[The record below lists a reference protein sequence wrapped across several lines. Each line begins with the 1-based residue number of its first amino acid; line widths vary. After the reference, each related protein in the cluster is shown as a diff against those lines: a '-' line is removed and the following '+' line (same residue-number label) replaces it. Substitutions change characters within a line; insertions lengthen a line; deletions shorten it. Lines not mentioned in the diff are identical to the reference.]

1 MAIEKELNVRVQNKY
16 DTWENWQKTT
26 TAGQGG
32 LLVLKRGE
40 YGIVE
45 VPTNSTLNQTTPPAI
60 MVKVGDGKTAFK
72 DLPWESA
79 LAADVY
85 AWAKKATP
93 NPDDFADVIAK
104 AREGLASSA
113 DDYVNTVNGMKGDI
127 VVATGPNND
136 SRFSYNNDDNHVY
149 FSLELTNTDIEV
161 LGSGVTSAW
170 KSSVDT
176 NLAKKYEK
184 PSDGIPK
191 TDLASAVQTS
201 LGKADAAAPLGISTD
216 AATVMSL
223 YGVKNYAQQSIGDVY
238 NQINEIG
245 GQITDINTDITDLN
259 QGISD
264 NSTKITANT
273 TAIAAL
279 QETIKSGITFK
290 GKVTDFPSNP
300 ENGWMVI
307 KGTKEYVYVAD
318 ESGAAGEWVELGDE
332 GTHITKSQ
340 ADGYYDAK
348 GTAAGLVNALDY
360 TGSGSASKT
369 ITSIIQTDGKI
380 SATFQD
386 ISIPASKV
394 IGLATVAASG
404 KFADLTLPSGGNHYA
419 YAKSN
424 QAITDIRFDADGLS
438 VTTKDISITTS
449 QVSDFSDEVIGVVG
463 GQWNGLDKEGTVT
476 SVAAGTGLKITGTA
490 STTPTVEFDDSV
502 VFVLNGGTSTT
513 VI

>member
-1 MAIEKELNVRVQNKY
+1 MVIEKELNVRVQNKY

-32 LLVLKRGE
+32 LLVLKKGE
-40 YGIVE
+40 LGIVE
-45 VPTNSTLNQTTPPAI
+45 VPTGSTLNQTTPPAI

-104 AREGLASSA
+104 AREGLAPSTTNFVNTINGVKGDVTIETAGDSRISVTEDATNNKLTINLAISA
-113 DDYVNTVNGMKGDI
+113 DED
-127 VVATGPNND
+127 A
-136 SRFSYNNDDNHVY
+136 
-149 FSLELTNTDIEV
+149 V
-161 LGSGVTSAW
+161 LSSKVTSAW

-184 PSDGIPK
+184 PSTGIPK
-191 TDLASAVQTS
+191 TDLASAVQSS
-201 LGKADAAAPLGISTD
+201 LDKADAAAPLGASSD
-216 AATVMSL
+216 AASIMSL
-223 YGVKNYAQQSIGDVY
+223 HGVKNYAQQSIADVQT
-238 NQINEIG
+238 QINEIG

-259 QGISD
+259 QGISN

-273 TAIAAL
+273 NAIAAL
-279 QETIKSGITFK
+279 QETVKSGITFK

-307 KGTKEYVYVAD
+307 KGTKEYVYVAGT
-318 ESGAAGEWVELGDE
+318 SGAAGEWVELGDE
-332 GTHITKSQ
+332 GAHITKSQ

-348 GTAAGLVNALDY
+348 GTAADLVNALDY
-360 TGSGSASKT
+360 TGSGNTSKT
-369 ITSIIQTDGKI
+369 ITSITQTDGKI

-386 ISIPASKV
+386 ILISANKV
-394 IGLATVAASG
+394 SDLSTVAKTG
-404 KFADLTLPSGGNHYA
+404 NFADLDLPNGGNA
-419 YAKSN
+419 YTFNGSRTIATINFSS
-424 QAITDIRFDADGLS
+424 AGLE
-438 VTTKDISITTS
+438 VEDTPISITTS
-449 QVSDFSDEVIGVVG
+449 QVSDFSSEVIGVVG
-463 GQWNGLDKEGTVT
+463 GEWNGLDREGTVT

-490 STTPTVEFDDSV
+490 SVTPTVAFDDSV